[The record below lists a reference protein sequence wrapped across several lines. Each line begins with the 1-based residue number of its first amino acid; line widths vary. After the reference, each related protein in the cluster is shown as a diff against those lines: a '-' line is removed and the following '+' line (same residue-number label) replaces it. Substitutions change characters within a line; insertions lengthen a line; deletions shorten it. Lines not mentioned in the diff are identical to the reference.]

1 AIRPRGVRGGQDAT
15 RRTWLT
21 ATQNL
26 LRFALRC
33 VTIFQIQWQCQ
44 LHEEKRRAVSRNG
57 FETPFLI
64 MKVVN
69 PLLERCFELIEL
81 LAEEPRA
88 FRLGAISER
97 LGLQKGAVHRL
108 LSALC
113 SMGWVEQEPE
123 TGFYRLTLRLAIMGQ
138 RVLLATR
145 IPDLTRP
152 ILQKLADESQELV
165 RMAIVEGERLSW
177 VAFVQGRRTGL
188 IYQPEMIGRVPL
200 PVTANGKA
208 WLSTLPIQEA
218 MRIAREEGLPP
229 PGRFGP
235 RAIQSIEA
243 LAAALDE
250 TRARGWGMS
259 YEEAERGIAAI
270 AAPIRPSG
278 PNTPAVATCSV
289 AGPLMRFGAEDIV
302 RNATLVMQAANEI
315 AAIWPLRSPQTHTA

>member
-1 AIRPRGVRGGQDAT
+1 
-15 RRTWLT
+15 
-21 ATQNL
+21 
-26 LRFALRC
+26 
-33 VTIFQIQWQCQ
+33 
-44 LHEEKRRAVSRNG
+44 
-57 FETPFLI
+57 

-69 PLLERCFELIEL
+69 SLLERCFQLIEL
-81 LAEEPRA
+81 LAEEPRS
-88 FRLGAISER
+88 FRLGVISER
-97 LGLQKGAVHRL
+97 LDLQKGAVHRL
-108 LSALC
+108 LTALC
-113 SMGWVEQEPE
+113 NMGWVEQEPE

-200 PVTANGKA
+200 TVTANGKA
-208 WLSTLPIQEA
+208 W
-218 MRIAREEGLPP
+218 
-229 PGRFGP
+229 RFGP
-235 RAIQSIEA
+235 RAIRSIDA
-243 LAAALDE
+243 FLPALDE

-259 YEEAERGIAAI
+259 YEEAEQGIAAI

-278 PNTPAVATCSV
+278 PNTAAVATCSV

-302 RNATLVMQAANEI
+302 RNASLVMAAANEI
-315 AAIWPLRSPQTHTA
+315 AAIWPLRSAQTQADLAVARQLGDHIRAA

>member
-1 AIRPRGVRGGQDAT
+1 
-15 RRTWLT
+15 
-21 ATQNL
+21 
-26 LRFALRC
+26 
-33 VTIFQIQWQCQ
+33 
-44 LHEEKRRAVSRNG
+44 
-57 FETPFLI
+57 

-69 PLLERCFELIEL
+69 PLLERCFQLIEF

-88 FRLGAISER
+88 YRLGVISER
-97 LGLQKGAVHRL
+97 LGLQKGPAHRL
-108 LSALC
+108 LAALC
-113 SMGWVEQEPE
+113 GMGWVEQEPE

-152 ILQKLADESQELV
+152 ILQKLAEESQELV

-188 IYQPEMIGRVPL
+188 IYQPEMIGRAPL
-200 PVTANGKA
+200 TVTSHGKA
-208 WLSTLPIQEA
+208 WLSTLPPEEA
-218 MRIAREEGLPP
+218 MRIVREEGFPP
-229 PGRFGP
+229 PGRYGP
-235 RAIQSIEA
+235 RAIQSIDA
-243 LAAALDE
+243 FAAAVDE

-259 YEEAERGIAAI
+259 YEEGERGIAAI

-302 RNATLVMQAANEI
+302 RNASLVMEAANEI
-315 AAIWPLRSPQTHTA
+315 AAIWPLRSAQTQTDLAAA